1 MTNPGLSLLRA
12 ERLSASQRN
21 LPARG
26 WRRIGNLSE
35 QAMTRYAACRIG
47 VEVGGTFT
55 DLVLVTQAGTPSHT
69 LHWSTVDQCCH
80 EKFCHTGEACPWQGT
95 GAGAHGRNGSGP
107 SPRNKSV
114 G

>member
-1 MTNPGLSLLRA
+1 MTNPGLSLPRA

-21 LPARG
+21 LQARG

-55 DLVLVTQAGTPSHT
+55 DLVLVTQAGHIQSYAS
-69 LHWSTVDQCCH
+69 LVDMD
-80 EKFCHTGEACPWQGT
+80 
-95 GAGAHGRNGSGP
+95 
-107 SPRNKSV
+107 
-114 G
+114 

>member
-21 LPARG
+21 LQARG

-55 DLVLVTQAGTPSHT
+55 DLVLVTQAGHTQSYASLVDSGPMLPKNSATPAKPAPGRE
-69 LHWSTVDQCCH
+69 Q
-80 EKFCHTGEACPWQGT
+80 